1 MPPIKLDSLEFLI
14 VRLVQAEP
22 SEIHLSELRFS
33 SLGTISRRMFWSGLV
48 ILWAVILSVCL
59 YLFSLGD
66 RGLPCNLT
74 SLLDINRVVDFQL
87 VQRFPCKFL
96 HAVLEP
102 KSPVLPSMGKELF
115 EQSCLTSPSCT
126 FTEAPQRFMCSPTW
140 APWRLNSKQ
149 HRKKDLVVDTFQN
162 RLFDL

>member
-126 FTEAPQRFMCSPTW
+126 FTEAPQCFMCSPTW